1 MTKEYVIKGLFGIL
15 VIVSVNMIKHVT
27 WVSIYIMNIVNEEKK
42 KVDKLVDECTETVKE
57 VKLARIT
64 LK

>member
-27 WVSIYIMNIVNEEKK
+27 SVSIYIMNIVNEEKK